1 MHKLSLLTQ
10 MTVRYSKMNTCLQ
23 TKQETPLMKSLQEK
37 LSVALLKVS
46 EYRNQLQS
54 VRQELKIAHKVL
66 VFFLGFFFH
75 AACRLIFGSDFCVIR
90 CGVLLLLQVLV
101 SEVGE
106 EVNLQRLI
114 SSPGNFRGRAQQIL
128 ALQLRASKSLLSL
141 DRDALFILFKALKG
155 YRYCV
160 R

>member
-1 MHKLSLLTQ
+1 MHAF
-10 MTVRYSKMNTCLQ
+10 Q
-23 TKQETPLMKSLQEK
+23 TKQEAPLVKSLQEK

-66 VFFLGFFFH
+66 GFVFFLRFLLHFTYG
-75 AACRLIFGSDFCVIR
+75 LISGDDLCVIT
-90 CGVLLLLQVLV
+90 CGVLLLLQVLL

-106 EVNLQRLI
+106 EVNLQQLI

-128 ALQLRASKSLLSL
+128 ALQSRASKFLLFL

-155 YRYCV
+155 Y
-160 R
+160 